1 METAR
6 ALKLAETFLRI
17 VHKVMEN
24 QKQPR
29 HYGLNEKL
37 YPAEIHSVM
46 TIGNHEN
53 VHVSELARYLGITR
67 GAASQMIVKLEKKG
81 LIEKTVDPE
90 NATRILLA
98 LTNKGKVA
106 YYGHEQFHEE
116 MDAPL
121 FNYIDQL
128 SDDQYAFAREFL
140 QRLEDM
146 VDRMN

>member
-1 METAR
+1 MEHSR
-6 ALKLAETFLRI
+6 ALILAETFLRI

-29 HYGLNEKL
+29 HYGLSEKL
-37 YPAEIHSVM
+37 YPAEIHTVM

-53 VHVSELARYLGITR
+53 VHASELARYMGITR
-67 GAASQMIVKLEKKG
+67 GAASQIIVKLKKG
-81 LIEKTVDPE
+81 LIEKQVDPR
-90 NATRILLA
+90 NATRMLLK

-121 FNYIDQL
+121 FDYIDQL
-128 SDDQYAFAREFL
+128 SDDQYAFAREFMKK
-140 QRLEDM
+140 LEDM

>member
-1 METAR
+1 MEKSR

-29 HYGLNEKL
+29 HYGLSEKL
-37 YPAEIHSVM
+37 YPAEIHTVM

-53 VHVSELARYLGITR
+53 VHVSELARYMGITR
-67 GAASQMIVKLEKKG
+67 GAASQIIVKIEKKG

-90 NATRILLA
+90 NATRILLS
-98 LTNKGKVA
+98 LTNKGKIA

-121 FNYIDQL
+121 FDYIDQL
-128 SDDQYAFAREFL
+128 SESQYEFAQDFM
-140 QRLEDM
+140 QKLEDM
-146 VDRMN
+146 VDRMS

>member
-1 METAR
+1 METPK

-17 VHKVMEN
+17 VQKVMEN
-24 QKQPR
+24 QKRPR
-29 HYGLNEKL
+29 HYGLSEKL
-37 YPAEIHSVM
+37 YPAEIHTVM

-53 VHVSELARYLGITR
+53 LHVSWLARYMGVTR
-67 GAASQMIVKLEKKG
+67 GAASQVIVKLEKKG

-90 NATRILLA
+90 NATRILLN

-128 SDDQYAFAREFL
+128 SDNQYVFAQEFL
-140 QRLEDM
+140 QKLEDM
-146 VDRMN
+146 VDRMS